1 MSKMDDGRDA
11 RRETGPYSKPAP
23 PSKSPPPTR
32 RAPTPPANNPAA
44 MAPPARAGLEPV
56 AAGSV
61 SATDPMA
68 TILGKLE
75 DIQNDM
81 KNVAKKDDIA
91 NLVTSER
98 LDEKAEEV
106 KDWARERFA
115 RKDNIL
121 PRLKA
126 LEKQREK
133 DVEQTLQFMRA
144 QSMNSIYIGN
154 LGEDD
159 KDKTIKEWIQKS
171 CKNLGDKY
179 NPSIFPTPDGKKHA
193 VVTFDSN
200 SQAKSF
206 LDAIKKKD
214 IKNADGKPIKVRYNK
229 DKAQRAI
236 EAPLLPIQ
244 QRLLKLYGGDKGKPT
259 TPVSIQTN
267 KIKVGGAVVIVLDGL
282 GGWR

>member
-1 MSKMDDGRDA
+1 
-11 RRETGPYSKPAP
+11 
-23 PSKSPPPTR
+23 
-32 RAPTPPANNPAA
+32 
-44 MAPPARAGLEPV
+44 
-56 AAGSV
+56 
-61 SATDPMA
+61 MA

-75 DIQNDM
+75 DIQKDM
-81 KNVAKKDDIA
+81 KDVCKKDDVA
-91 NLVTSER
+91 NLVTTEQME
-98 LDEKAEEV
+98 EKAEEV

-115 RKDNIL
+115 RKDDVL

-144 QSMNSIYIGN
+144 QSMNSVYIGN

-159 KDKTIKEWIQKS
+159 KDKTIKEWIQKN

-206 LDAIKKKD
+206 LDAIKKKE
-214 IKNADGKPIKVRYNK
+214 IKNAAGKPIKVRYNK
-229 DKAQRAI
+229 DKAQRAL

-282 GGWR
+282 GGWRWTKDQVSKDVKAALKSMEGTQDESEEEEEENGGAEANGMEGLEEEAEPQGSKDPKPR

>member
-1 MSKMDDGRDA
+1 M
-11 RRETGPYSKPAP
+11 T
-23 PSKSPPPTR
+23 
-32 RAPTPPANNPAA
+32 
-44 MAPPARAGLEPV
+44 
-56 AAGSV
+56 
-61 SATDPMA
+61 
-68 TILGKLE
+68 TILSKLE
-75 DIQNDM
+75 AIQKDM
-81 KNVAKKDDIA
+81 KDVCKKDDIA
-91 NLVTSER
+91 NLVTTER

-115 RKDNIL
+115 RTNDVL

-133 DVEQTLQFMRA
+133 DVEQTLLFMRA

-206 LDAIKKKD
+206 LDALKKKE
-214 IKNADGKPIKVRYNK
+214 IKNAAGKPIKVRYNK
-229 DKAQRAI
+229 DKSQRAL

-282 GGWR
+282 GGWRWTKDQVSKDVKAALKRMEGTQEDSEEENEDDGAEEQGMEGLEEEEEDPRGSDDPKPR